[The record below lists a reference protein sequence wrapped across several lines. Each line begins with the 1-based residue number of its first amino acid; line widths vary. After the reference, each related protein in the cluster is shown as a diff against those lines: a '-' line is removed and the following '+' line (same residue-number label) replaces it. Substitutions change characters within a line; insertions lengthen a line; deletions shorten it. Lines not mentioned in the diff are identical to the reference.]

1 MVGRP
6 TVSSLYDGW
15 VRLRGIVLSLGL
27 VVLCACGGGDGG
39 NGLPTSAPA
48 GPTLPPIATRPAVTA
63 TPVAGHPLGTRVNIP
78 AVDAAIAAFET
89 GDEAGVLA
97 ALSFHPLPCD
107 ARGTS
112 RAAPCPAGVQNGS
125 NVDSVAL
132 AQCDTVFLAKGTA
145 DLGSA
150 LRLYVRGGGD
160 AKAVQPRVYAV
171 TEMSQS
177 RVTSSLP
184 FRYLVIFVSGHSVLI
199 DDVGITHLAS
209 PCGDVGPAQLF
220 HPADRVVL
228 APVG

>member
-1 MVGRP
+1 VRAG
-6 TVSSLYDGW
+6 YDGY
-15 VRLRGIVLSLGL
+15 VRLGL
-27 VVLCACGGGDGG
+27 VIACFVTVFLVACGGNDGG
-39 NGLPTSAPA
+39 PGLPTSAPA

-63 TPVAGHPLGTRVNIP
+63 TPVAGHPVGTRVNVP
-78 AVDAAIAAFET
+78 AIDAAIAAFES
-89 GDEAGVLA
+89 GDEARVLA

-150 LRLYVRGGGD
+150 VRQYVRGSGD

-171 TEMSQS
+171 TEVSQS
-177 RVTSSLP
+177 RVTSALP

-199 DDVGITHLAS
+199 DDAGITHLAS
-209 PCGDVGPAQLF
+209 PCGDVGPVQLF
-220 HPADRVVL
+220 HPADMVVL
-228 APVG
+228 GPVG